1 MPRAKRG
8 FTLIEILVA
17 TAVAVLIM
25 GAITSVFYYLLV
37 IPPQQTDQLNAE
49 NQLRLSLDWI
59 QNDGVQAHSFTPA
72 FTPDENPCIPSDE
85 FDYGYFSSYAS
96 ANCTDPDPDENC
108 SKILVAYRYDSG
120 NEQLMLIREKALWE
134 ETSGCGTINTT
145 TIAFNI
151 VDKDHV
157 TFTPPEGANALSVN
171 MTVTLNADSQ
181 NNVRKEISITD
192 TRYIEM
198 RADP

>member
-17 TAVAVLIM
+17 TVVAVLIM
-25 GAITSVFYYLLV
+25 GAISSVFYYLLV

-59 QNDGVQAHSFTPA
+59 QRDGVQAHSFSL
-72 FTPDENPCIPSDE
+72 PDEYLCSASPD
-85 FDYGYFSSYAS
+85 DYYGYFASYANAS
-96 ANCTDPDPDENC
+96 CADSGCPE
-108 SKILVAYRYDSG
+108 ILVAYRYDDDDD
-120 NEQLMLIREKALWE
+120 NNHKLIREESVDCSPDPPK
-134 ETSGCGTINTT
+134 TT
-145 TIAFNI
+145 TIAFHIDNY
-151 VDKDHV
+151 DHV
-157 TFTPPEGANALSVN
+157 IFAPLEGDDNTLTVN

-181 NNVRKEISITD
+181 NKVRKEISITD

-198 RADP
+198 RAEK

>member
-25 GAITSVFYYLLV
+25 GAISSVFYYLMV

-59 QNDGVQAHSFTPA
+59 QRDGVQAHSFTADEKPCTP
-72 FTPDENPCIPSDE
+72 TPDPEY
-85 FDYGYFSSYAS
+85 YGYFSALYT
-96 ANCTDPDPDENC
+96 ANQTT
-108 SKILVAYRYDSG
+108 LRYVAYRYAD
-120 NEQLMLIREKALWE
+120 EQLIREEYVDCDLTK
-134 ETSGCGTINTT
+134 TT
-145 TIAFNI
+145 TIAFHI
-151 VDKDHV
+151 VDMGDV
-157 TFTPPEGANALSVN
+157 TFDCGDDDPCDDDPCEGDNTLTVSMA
-171 MTVTLNADSQ
+171 VTLNEASQ
-181 NNVRKEISITD
+181 NKVRKEISITD

-198 RADP
+198 RAEP